1 MMNENSGA
9 ALRRRE
15 VIRRLIAG
23 RSVRSQAELGRLLA
37 SEGLE
42 AAQPTLSRDIHE
54 LGLVKGSGGYRLPD
68 AAPKEPAGEAEAS
81 VAGRRLERVARLV
94 RQYVLSVEPA
104 GMLVV
109 LRTPPADAQP
119 VALAIDAAS
128 LDGVAGTIAGDD
140 TIFLAA
146 RSVTEARDLARRLRA
161 LLRSGA
167 EARPARFPSR
177 RRRASARRRA

>member
-1 MMNENSGA
+1 MNENSGA

-15 VIRRLIAG
+15 AIRRLIAG
-23 RSVRSQAELGRLLA
+23 QAIRSQSELRRLLA

-42 AAQPTLSRDIHE
+42 AAQPTLSRDIRE
-54 LGLVKGSGGYRLPD
+54 LGLVKGPDGYRLPD
-68 AAPKEPAGEAEAS
+68 APPGEPAGEAEAS
-81 VAGRRLERVARLV
+81 VAGRRLEKVGRLV

-104 GMLVV
+104 GTLVV

-128 LDGVAGTIAGDD
+128 LDGVVGTIAGDD

-146 RSVTEARDLARRLRA
+146 RSEADSRDLAGRLHA
-161 LLRSGA
+161 LLRAGD
-167 EARPARFPSR
+167 EERPARFPSR
-177 RRRASARRRA
+177 RRPASARRRA